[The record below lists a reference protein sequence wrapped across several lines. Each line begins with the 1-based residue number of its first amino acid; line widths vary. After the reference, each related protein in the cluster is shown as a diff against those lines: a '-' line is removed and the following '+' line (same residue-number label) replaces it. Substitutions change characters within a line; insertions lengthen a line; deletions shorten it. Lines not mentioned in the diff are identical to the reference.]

1 MASELE
7 FNNEGGLGVGR
18 LAGGVGGGFDGDV
31 ASDGDVEVH
40 GLFLAALH
48 VEGEV
53 VAIGVLGRDDQR
65 SGALDG
71 VGVDSPVDDK
81 LLLASLASLGGG
93 LHSADEGSAALLIL
107 VLQREVHIGLFITS
121 LLHILATDSIL
132 HSESIEK
139 IKNKYKININKNK
152 IKKNKYNT

>member
-1 MASELE
+1 MGEREREREREVPQALLLASELE
-7 FNNEGGLGVGR
+7 LNNEDGLGVGR

-81 LLLASLASLGGG
+81 LLLASLASLGGR
-93 LHSADEGSAALLIL
+93 LHSADEWSAALLIL
-107 VLQREVHIGLFITS
+107 VLQ
-121 LLHILATDSIL
+121 
-132 HSESIEK
+132 
-139 IKNKYKININKNK
+139 
-152 IKKNKYNT
+152 